1 MIEKDLVV
9 SLKTVCERVYPLFM
23 PQNVEF
29 PAMTYQVIYDG
40 TEQSVK
46 GDICGRDARFQVDIY
61 SRTYSEAK
69 SLKQQTVNNII
80 DLKGGEISSQ
90 DLYDDDTELY
100 RQLIDFKI
108 KE

>member
-1 MIEKDLVV
+1 MIEKDLVT
-9 SLKTVCERVYPLFM
+9 SLKTITEYVYPLTM
-23 PQNVEF
+23 PQDVVF

-46 GDICGRDARFQVDIY
+46 GDVCGRDARFQVDIY
-61 SRTYSEAK
+61 SKSYSEAK
-69 SLKQQTVNNII
+69 SLKEQVVNKIV
-80 DLKGGEISSQ
+80 DLKGGYISAQ
-90 DLYDDDTELY
+90 DLYDQDTELF

>member
-1 MIEKDLVV
+1 MIEKNLVA
-9 SLKTVCERVYPLFM
+9 SLKTIFERVYPLTM

-29 PAMTYQVIYDG
+29 PVMTYQVIYDG

-46 GDICGRDARFQVDIY
+46 GDVCGRDTRFQVDIY
-61 SRTYSEAK
+61 SKSYSEAK
-69 SLKQQTVNNII
+69 SIKEQAVSNIV

-90 DLYDDDTELY
+90 DLYDQEMQLF